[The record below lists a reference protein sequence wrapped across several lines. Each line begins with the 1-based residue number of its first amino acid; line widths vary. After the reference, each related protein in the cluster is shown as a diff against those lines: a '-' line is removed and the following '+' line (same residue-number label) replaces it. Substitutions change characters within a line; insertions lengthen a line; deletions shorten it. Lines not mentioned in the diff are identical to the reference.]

1 MEISVLYEKVHQLP
15 FSMQQEVLDYIEFL
29 LHKSHQ
35 HISSRKPFA
44 GCMKGTFTY
53 MSDDFNAPLDDFNE
67 YM

>member
-1 MEISVLYEKVHQLP
+1 
-15 FSMQQEVLDYIEFL
+15 MQQEVLDYIEFL